1 MSKFLGRQRRVTG
14 LSMFSLDT
22 STGEI
27 TNLGQDVKRIDVKP
41 GCFYRQALNRKSFM
55 RKLIKEGAIKVE
67 PKPKE
72 ENDEENH
79 V

>member
-1 MSKFLGRQRRVTG
+1 MSKFLGRQRRVLW

-27 TNLGQDVKRIDVKP
+27 TNLGQDVKRIDVKH
-41 GCFYRQALNRKSFM
+41 GCFYRQALNRKNFV
-55 RKLIKEGAIKVE
+55 RKLIKEGVIKVV

-72 ENDEENH
+72 D
-79 V
+79 

>member
-1 MSKFLGRQRRVTG
+1 MSKFLGRQRRVPG

-41 GCFYRQALNRKSFM
+41 GCLYRQALNRKNFV
-55 RKLIKEGAIKVE
+55 RKLIKEGVIKVV

-72 ENDEENH
+72 S
-79 V
+79 

>member
-1 MSKFLGRQRRVTG
+1 MSKFLGRQRRVPG

-41 GCFYRQALNRKSFM
+41 GCFYRQVLNRKNFV
-55 RKLIKEGAIKVE
+55 RKLIKEGVIKVV

-72 ENDEENH
+72 D
-79 V
+79 